1 MDLKMNKHALS
12 FLGIIFITLIACEP
26 NENNVPDL
34 VLINGNIITMD
45 ENIPKVEAIAIKADT
60 IQNLGTN
67 KSIKNMIGTNTK
79 VIDLKGK
86 FVMPGFIESHAHFL
100 SLGKSK
106 MELDLSKAAN
116 WDEIIVLIAEAV
128 DKAQLGE
135 WIVGRGWHQE
145 KWDPIPEENVEGYP
159 IHNVLSSATP
169 YNPVLLQHASG
180 HALFANQYAMNLA
193 KIDTSTE
200 NPIGGKIVRD
210 SLKNAIGVFGEE
222 AMAFIYNEYN
232 KYLELRSP
240 KEVKMKNEKMVQL
253 AVEECLKNG
262 ITSFTDAGASFQEID
277 FFKELIDSGRL
288 PIRLNVM
295 IYENNNELEKKIK
308 QYKFINY
315 GNNHLSVRAIKSYI
329 DGALGS
335 RGAWLLED
343 YSDLPNYQGLNL
355 TPLNTI
361 KETAKIAIENG
372 FQLCT
377 HAIGDRGNHEILNL
391 YEKMFIQNMDK
402 KDLRWRV
409 EHAQLLDR
417 NDIAK
422 FAKLGVIAAMQG
434 IHATSDAPFVSK
446 RIGHERAKR
455 ISYVWRKLIDSG
467 AIICNG
473 TDSPVESVN
482 TIENYYASVT
492 RQLPNGS
499 TFFPEEKMTRIEAL
513 KSYTINGAYASF
525 QDKKLGSLEIGKL
538 ADIVILT
545 NDLTTIAN
553 ENLLQTKVETTII
566 SGKILFTTNKN

>member
-1 MDLKMNKHALS
+1 MNKHALS

>member
-1 MDLKMNKHALS
+1 MNKHALS

-116 WDEIIVLIAEAV
+116 LDEIIVLIAEAV

>member
-1 MDLKMNKHALS
+1 MNKHALS

-288 PIRLNVM
+288 PIILNVM